1 MLKFLLLPAAVFAD
15 ATLPS
20 FQSRSGTV
28 QGRVE
33 HVHSTPVDTYKGIPF
48 AVPPTG
54 DLRWTAPTVENSWK
68 DVHVADTFGDACIQS
83 SNSMTQ
89 YYPVNISE
97 DCLYLNVYCP
107 SRSAVTTVTTV
118 TNATHDHAHDNNA
131 NESLPVML
139 FFYGGSYVYGTS
151 SFIAYES
158 AELVARHPNV
168 IIVTSNYRLQALGY
182 LGGELLREPGT
193 NTTGNW
199 GMLDQRAAMK
209 WVQDNAVALGGDP
222 TRVTIFGESAGA
234 GSVSCH
240 MAAPDSWPY
249 FQQAIMESG
258 PIAAS
263 WVSMPMA
270 GSEQGLAQLSL
281 TLGCSSSNSTG
292 GQLACLRSKP
302 AQEVYAAG
310 RKAHPTDRGGDGV
323 INWAPVVDGVVLPM
337 SPHAALLK
345 GHVHKGPVIL
355 GTNRDEGTMFV
366 NKRHIP
372 DIAGYKSW
380 ALDKFGPILAAKVL
394 KMYPPSNYTSAWFAA
409 TRAFGD
415 EAMSCPA
422 RETARLLTKA
432 GGKAYLYFLNHVLL
446 LVQLADPD
454 IGVFHG
460 TDLIY
465 VFAKSIA
472 LWGKEDNGVSE
483 AFGTWWTSFAHGGV
497 PLAPNVTGHN
507 EVWTS
512 YDPTMD
518 NHMDI
523 GGGDGATSSMG
534 DGLKTTVCDFWDAN
548 PLSAAMED
556 EVLESRS
563 MEGTEWEDVSA
574 KLSKLLKRVTRKEN

>member
-1 MLKFLLLPAAVFAD
+1 MLKFLLLPAAVLSD

-20 FQSRSGTV
+20 FQSRSGII

-33 HVHSTPVDTYKGIPF
+33 HVHNTPVDTYKGIPF
-48 AVPPTG
+48 AVPTVG
-54 DLRWTAPTVENSWK
+54 DLRWTAPTVESSWK
-68 DVHVADTFGDACIQS
+68 DVYVADTFGDACIQS

-107 SRSAVTTVTTV
+107 SAV
-118 TNATHDHAHDNNA
+118 TNATVDNA
-131 NESLPVML
+131 NEPLLPVML

-182 LGGELLREPGT
+182 LGGELLREPGA

-209 WVQDNAVALGGDP
+209 WVQENAVAFGGDP

-240 MAAPDSWPY
+240 MAAPGSWPY

-270 GSEQGLAQLSL
+270 DSEQGLAQLSI
-281 TLGCSSSNSTG
+281 TLGCSSNSSG
-292 GQLACLRSKP
+292 GQLSCLRSKP
-302 AQEVYAAG
+302 AQEVSAAG

-345 GHVHKGPVIL
+345 GHVHKVPVIL

-366 NKRHIP
+366 NKRHVP

-380 ALDKFGPILAAKVL
+380 ALDKFGPVLAAKVL

-432 GGKAYLYFLNHVLL
+432 GGKAYLYFLNHILL
-446 LVQLADPD
+446 LVHLADPD

-497 PLAPNVTGHN
+497 PSAPNVTGHN
-507 EVWTS
+507 EVWSS
-512 YDPTMD
+512 YNTTTD

-523 GGGDGATSSMG
+523 GGGDGATSSMR
-534 DGLKTTVCDFWDAN
+534 DGLKTTECDFWDAN
-548 PLSAAMED
+548 PLSAMED
-556 EVLESRS
+556 EVESRS
-563 MEGTEWEDVSA
+563 MEGTEWEDISA
-574 KLSKLLKRVTRKEN
+574 RLSKLLKRVSKS